1 MKMNIRHLH
10 RQLAIALFLPLGLT
24 ACTGLAYRLG
34 RSWFN
39 LSKDFGRAMM
49 AIHTG
54 SCLGEWFSCVYMLLL
69 SWAVVVLIVSGFR
82 LINPRLLKR
91 RLSSAKRNIKVRVIH
106 QYGALFLLLPLLISA
121 ITGVMYHLSRY
132 WLGLPKER
140 VAILLQVHEGAYLGA
155 GLKPLYVLL
164 LGMALL
170 LMFFTGWRM
179 LRQRPA

>member
-1 MKMNIRHLH
+1 
-10 RQLAIALFLPLGLT
+10 
-24 ACTGLAYRLG
+24 
-34 RSWFN
+34 
-39 LSKDFGRAMM
+39 
-49 AIHTG
+49 
-54 SCLGEWFSCVYMLLL
+54 MLLL

>member
-1 MKMNIRHLH
+1 MNIRHLH

-24 ACTGLAYRLG
+24 VSTGLAYRLG

-54 SCLGEWFSCVYMLLL
+54 SCLGEWFSCIYMLLL
-69 SWAVVVLIVSGFR
+69 SLAVVVLIASGFR

-91 RLSSAKRNIKVRVIH
+91 GLSSAKRNIRVIH
-106 QYGALFLLLPLLISA
+106 QYGALVLLLPLLISA

-140 VAILLQVHEGAYLGA
+140 VAILLQIHEGAYLGA
-155 GLKPLYVLL
+155 ALKPLYVLL
-164 LGMALL
+164 LGTALL

-179 LRQRPA
+179 LRQRSA